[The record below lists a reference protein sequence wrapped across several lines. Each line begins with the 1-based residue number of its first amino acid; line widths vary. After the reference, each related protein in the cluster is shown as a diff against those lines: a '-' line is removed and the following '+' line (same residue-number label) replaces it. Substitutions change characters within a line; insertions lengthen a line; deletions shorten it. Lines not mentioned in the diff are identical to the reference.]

1 MLLRDL
7 RIYSFGFPIEERVL
21 ISNWLPISQYVTS
34 RLSKNKEHWYNQE
47 ILHATTAPKRKGF
60 GFHTDRKSFHCYV
73 ALNLNFNIC
82 IKKKKRTKKQEEKA
96 HPQESAVFMQTGSW
110 VYTVISADFITSFRE
125 AKLAQQC
132 LCQGLMLT
140 TVYRTHCW
148 DGQNQLCHQTPP
160 WQNQPKIP
168 FPL

>member
-47 ILHATTAPKRKGF
+47 ILHATTAPKWKGF

-82 IKKKKRTKKQEEKA
+82 IKKKKMDKKARREGPSTRKRSVHANRELSVHCNFCWLYNVLQGSQTCPA
-96 HPQESAVFMQTGSW
+96 VSVPRPHVNNCVQNTLLGWAESAVPPNT
-110 VYTVISADFITSFRE
+110 T
-125 AKLAQQC
+125 
-132 LCQGLMLT
+132 LT
-140 TVYRTHCW
+140 E
-148 DGQNQLCHQTPP
+148 PA
-160 WQNQPKIP
+160 
-168 FPL
+168 